1 MKHIL
6 AAILILS
13 VLWAEAQT
21 IQMTPASLNFGT
33 VLETDRDSFQI
44 SLSNLAPRD
53 VGIRGAHLPS
63 FYGSSPYFLH
73 ALPAQIPAQGNSS
86 FWIGLEVEHNIDHSS
101 GFIIDTDSFY
111 GSFVCPIQ
119 AVGRY
124 SNSYYNSTNDLEGTA
139 LFQALRNRISSP
151 YTDLGYTSARDQ
163 MYASIDHSNGQVEC
177 AYTGRT
183 ASFSTRSGA
192 NSNNFNC
199 EHTFPQ
205 SFYNSNVPMRSDIHH
220 LFPTDV
226 TSNSQRGN
234 LPFGIVTSSPS
245 WQQGG
250 SKKGNG
256 VFEPRDA
263 QKGRTARAMLY
274 FALRYQDYSNFLSGQ
289 ESVLRN
295 WHAAFP
301 PNAAERNRNQAI
313 ASVQQNRNPFVDH
326 PVLIDR
332 LGPYAQNGSLTSESW
347 TIHPD
352 TLYMRYG
359 TTANV
364 VLSGRSNRTA
374 TVQLTGSALQWSA
387 QGSAPYPEGI
397 HQGSLDML
405 QNASGQEEL
414 QLLVNG
420 QVVDRVHVF
429 LLPASNIA
437 LDETAQMDFEIHHH
451 SEQEA
456 ISLRLPSKEIYR
468 YEILGMS
475 GARCQSGEVRSGEL
489 ISIQALGSATYLL
502 KVTDQEG
509 RSGVRKCSF
518 R

>member
-6 AAILILS
+6 VPFLMLS
-13 VLWAEAQT
+13 AQWIEAQT

-33 VLETDRDSFQI
+33 VLETDRDSLQVSVF
-44 SLSNLAPRD
+44 NAAPKD
-53 VGIRGAHLPS
+53 VGIRGVHLPT
-63 FYGSSPYFLH
+63 FYASSPYFLH
-73 ALPAQIPAQGNSS
+73 SFPAQLTAQGNFS
-86 FWIGLEVEHNIDHSS
+86 FWIGLKVEHNIDHSS

-139 LFQALRNRISSP
+139 LFQALRNRISNP

-163 MYASIDHSNGQVEC
+163 MYASIDNLNGQVEC

-205 SFYNSNVPMRSDIHH
+205 SFYNSNVPMRSDIHQ

-226 TSNSQRGN
+226 TSNSRRGN
-234 LPFGIVTSSPS
+234 LPFGMVTSSPS

-250 SKKGNG
+250 SKQGNG

-301 PNAAERNRNQAI
+301 PNVAERTRNQAI
-313 ASVQQNRNPFVDH
+313 ANIQQNRNPFVDH

-332 LGPYAQNGSLTSESW
+332 LGAYAQNGSLSSESW
-347 TIHPD
+347 TIYPD

-364 VLSGRSNRTA
+364 VISGRSDRMA
-374 TVQLTGSALQWSA
+374 TVQLTGSVLQWSA
-387 QGSAPYPEGI
+387 QGSTAYSEGI
-397 HQGSLDML
+397 HQGALDML
-405 QNASGQEEL
+405 QNVSGQEEL
-414 QLLVNG
+414 RLLVNG
-420 QVVDRVHVF
+420 QVVDRVHVI
-429 LLPASNIA
+429 LLHTNNIT
-437 LDETAQMDFEIHHH
+437 LDEAAQIDFEIHHH
-451 SEQEA
+451 YEQEA
-456 ISLRLPSKEIYR
+456 ISLRLPSEEIYR
-468 YEILGMS
+468 YEFLGMS
-475 GARCQSGEVRSGEL
+475 GARCQSGEVQSGEL

-502 KVTDQEG
+502 NVTDQEG
-509 RSGVRKCSF
+509 RSGIRKCSV